1 MTKRRMDEIY
11 TPQELARLNKRRD
24 LSAQIG
30 FYMFLG
36 ATTATIALAV
46 GTAISI
52 IRLAWVTL

>member
-11 TPQELARLNKRRD
+11 TPQELARFNKRRD